1 MSSTI
6 KRTPKKHN
14 FVILDKTFLED
25 VSLSL
30 KAKGLLAYMLSKPDD
45 WQFYVSELQK
55 HSKDGRDS
63 TRTAL
68 KELEEAKYLI
78 RGQARTV
85 LGKFQGYE
93 YLLFE
98 TPQTEDGLPEDGLP
112 ENGKTENGKAATTK
126 DRLKL
131 NTKSTNNNKKKSSKK
146 NKEIEIIWP
155 ADFSPELVSSIKEF
169 IEFRKEI
176 KKPYKSLLSINKKIK
191 QLADQV
197 AEYGE
202 EIVIQSINLS
212 IANGWQGTFP
222 ESVLKTKKAQ
232 KNNGKSK
239 FNNTGNQKNSNNDG
253 GLLDGLAEVLRESR
267 KEGFI

>member
-68 KELEEAKYLI
+68 KELEEAFYLV
-78 RGQARTV
+78 RGQARTQD
-85 LGKFQGYE
+85 GKFQGYE
-93 YLLFE
+93 YLLYE
-98 TPQTEDGLPEDGLP
+98 TPQNGLTENGKP

-131 NTKSTNNNKKKSSKK
+131 SKESTNNNKKKSSKK
-146 NKEIEIIWP
+146 NKELEIVWP
-155 ADFSPELVSSIKEF
+155 AAFSPELVSSIKEF
-169 IEFRKEI
+169 IQFRKEI

-197 AEYGE
+197 EEYGE
-202 EIVIQSINLS
+202 EIVIQSINLA

-222 ESVLKTKKAQ
+222 EAVLKTKKTQ
-232 KNNGKSK
+232 KYNGKSS
-239 FNNTGNQKNSNNDG
+239 FNNTGDQKNSNNDG
-253 GLLDGLAEVLRESR
+253 GLLDGLAEVLKQSRE
-267 KEGFI
+267 EGFI